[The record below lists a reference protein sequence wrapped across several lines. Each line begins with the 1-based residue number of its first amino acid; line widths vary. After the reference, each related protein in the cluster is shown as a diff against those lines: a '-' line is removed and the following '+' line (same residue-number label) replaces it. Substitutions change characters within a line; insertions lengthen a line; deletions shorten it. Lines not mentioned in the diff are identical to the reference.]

1 MPKTHR
7 INIKKKKTEV
17 EDHPQWLGA
26 ESQRVIPENLGVYPR
41 MSDSGLSD
49 HPSKKGGFLQESMRG
64 TFMV

>member
-41 MSDSGLSD
+41 ISDSGLSD
-49 HPSKKGGFLQESMRG
+49 HPSKKG
-64 TFMV
+64 